1 VPFAAINLITGE
13 ITISVSAPLA
23 STVVSVFAKDSTGF
37 EYYQNYTLVGTLNN
51 LPGYLTPLPNIVM
64 TSGNIVIQDI
74 SGFINPD
81 ADGDLVSIFSVI
93 PSPTLPMSGSTLL
106 SFTPT
111 SLAKCGLHTIE
122 VVLTDGI
129 VKVPF

>member
-1 VPFAAINLITGE
+1 MPFVAINPSTGE
-13 ITISVSAPLA
+13 ITISVSAQVA
-23 STVVSVFAKDSTGF
+23 TNVVSVFAIDSTGF

-51 LPGYLTPLPNIVM
+51 LPGYATLLPNVLM
-64 TSGNIVIQDI
+64 TSGNIIIQDI

-81 ADGDLVSIFSVI
+81 ADGDIVSIFSVI

-111 SLAKCGLHTIE
+111 ALAHCGLHTIE

-129 VKVPF
+129 V